1 MNIIENLYERPH
13 SPYDD
18 TAIERLRRMGLVTA
32 EGTPDRDAMTVLSG
46 VFAGQFYDD
55 LCDYYQDYTDVREM
69 LDNLFDALER
79 MSVEHRSLF
88 ICLQDNS
95 MFRDLP
101 APIWWISG
109 NPAFAESFADGFL
122 ARLRQLHQTTSEGG
136 TP

>member
-1 MNIIENLYERPH
+1 MNIIKNLYERPH

-55 LCDYYQDYTDVREM
+55 LCDYYQNYTDVREM